1 MYTRAVVGCSISII
15 KSCHLGWFL
24 IYCTCQLMVMYYAW
38 YDIVAYDHAHGEP
51 DDDDDDCVT
60 DDQDNGVGGSTD
72 RVIAEDQS
80 SV

>member
-1 MYTRAVVGCSISII
+1 
-15 KSCHLGWFL
+15 
-24 IYCTCQLMVMYYAW
+24 MVMYYAW

-72 RVIAEDQS
+72 RVIAADQS

>member
-1 MYTRAVVGCSISII
+1 
-15 KSCHLGWFL
+15 
-24 IYCTCQLMVMYYAW
+24 MVMYCAW
-38 YDIVAYDHAHGEP
+38 YDIVAYDHAHGET